1 MRRVVFLGIFSLI
14 VSTSCNT
21 VTSPEELCQAQG
33 VWRLTEFTNGATITI
48 PNPENYTLQF
58 ATGDSVSIRAD
69 CNVCNGPFE
78 TEGNNLSIGPL
89 ACTRAF
95 CGLLSFF
102 DRYTDALSTV
112 SSFVRR
118 GDELELAYSGGTM
131 KLTTTISGSSFGS
144 G

>member
-1 MRRVVFLGIFSLI
+1 MRPVVFLGIFSLL
-14 VSTSCNT
+14 VFTSCNT

-33 VWRLTEFTNGATITI
+33 VWRLTEFSNGATISI

-69 CNVCNGPFE
+69 CNVCNGSFE
-78 TEGNNLSIGPL
+78 TEGNNLSIGLL

-95 CGLLSFF
+95 CGPLSFF
-102 DRYTDALSTV
+102 DQYTAALSTV

-118 GDELELAYSGGTM
+118 GDELELVYSGGTM
-131 KLTTTISGSSFGS
+131 KFKVTGSS
-144 G
+144 